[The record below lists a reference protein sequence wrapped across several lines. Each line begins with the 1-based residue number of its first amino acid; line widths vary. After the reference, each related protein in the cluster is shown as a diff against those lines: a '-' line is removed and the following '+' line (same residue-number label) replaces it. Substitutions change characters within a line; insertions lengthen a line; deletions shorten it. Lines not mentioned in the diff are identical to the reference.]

1 MDIIDKWVSEILTLD
16 TKWATDW
23 DDWDNYL
30 DESQYSYV
38 RLGLLLEK
46 IRNTSFWQLVA
57 GKFSSFRDW
66 CSARMKLNIWQVNSY
81 IEAAQVALYLNGADL
96 EIPRNYSQAVA
107 LIPAYKAEE
116 GYYGERPE
124 LDRVWAE
131 ACKLKKVTADAIKR
145 IFDPSIVEKESTKL
159 SKGFLEKAKKAAA
172 KQGLTLEEYLEHLI
186 DADTDEGAV
195 IETLPFTPEEDAAVD
210 NLDRQFRS
218 IALNPQTATPVAPVA
233 VPVAPVPIVEQ
244 VGSAIDRM
252 RQAMYDRYLPKWR
265 SAVNHG

>member
-1 MDIIDKWVSEILTLD
+1 MDIIDKWVDEIQFLD

-30 DESQYSYV
+30 DESQYSYI

-66 CSARMKLNIWQVNSY
+66 CTARMKLNIWQVNSY
-81 IEAAQVALYLNGADL
+81 IEAAQVAIYLNAMHL

-116 GYYGERPE
+116 GYYGERPQ

-131 ACKLKKVTADAIKR
+131 ACKLKKITADAIKQ
-145 IFDPSIVEKESTKL
+145 IINPEAESIKKKVTL
-159 SKGFLEKAKKAAA
+159 PTAILEQLQERAAMHEM
-172 KQGLTLEEYLEHLI
+172 TIDEYLEYLMELEQAESESIVSAADVVPFDVRDHI
-186 DADTDEGAV
+186 DPSDFDQST
-195 IETLPFTPEEDAAVD
+195 
-210 NLDRQFRS
+210 
-218 IALNPQTATPVAPVA
+218 NPQPEVSISPKSL
-233 VPVAPVPIVEQ
+233 PVAPVPVVEQ
-244 VGSAIDRM
+244 VGNAIDRM
-252 RQAMYDRYLPKWR
+252 RQAMYDRYLPNWKT
-265 SAVNHG
+265 AVSHE